1 MVLADTTT
9 NTWEQQLIA
18 LIKNLRRLKPILTH
32 LVEAVDL
39 RLVEL
44 VQHLGGLDSLTH
56 LLLCLGGA

>member
-18 LIKNLRRLKPILTH
+18 LIKNLRRLEPILTH

-39 RLVEL
+39 RLVKL
-44 VQHLGGLDSLTH
+44 VEHLGGLDSLTH